1 MKLELE
7 SLGSLENQTTALQ
20 VLNLNFERIGAA
32 LENTFSRDGEAPNYI
47 DNDVDV
53 NSHRVINLGAP
64 QSGSDAA
71 RYVDVVE
78 ALAADGLTAIPNMA
92 GNQAKIMGND
102 GSILVWRSIT
112 EFPGLGDLKSINNLS
127 ELTDKAAARSN
138 LGLGTSAT
146 FNVGT
151 SGNNIPTL
159 SGVNTWSGSQT
170 YQGGFSLQGSADYTL
185 DTDSGLLSSQSI
197 GFRGAPAAVVDVD
210 YVFIPNDSG
219 RCKIHTSP
227 NPHVYTLPT
236 NATAAIPVG
245 HAFLVINAGS
255 GNLALSP
262 APGVTLRKAGGG
274 TTGPV
279 VIPQW
284 SVYTAIK
291 YETNTWLA
299 VGA

>member
-20 VLNLNFERIGAA
+20 VLNLNFERIEAA

-78 ALAADGLTAIPNMA
+78 ALAADGLTAIPNMT

-127 ELTDKAAARSN
+127 ELTDKAAARNN
-138 LGLGTSAT
+138 LQLGTAAT
-146 FNVGT
+146 ANIGT
-151 SGNNIPTL
+151 SGNNVPAL
-159 SGVNTWSGSQT
+159 SGINTWSGAQT

-185 DTDSGLLSSQSI
+185 DTSSGLLSSQSV
-197 GFRGAPAAVVDVD
+197 GFRGAPLAVVDVD

-219 RCKIHTSP
+219 RTKLHTSP
-227 NPHVYTLPT
+227 NPHTYTVPT
-236 NATAAIPVG
+236 NASAAIPVSHG
-245 HAFLVINAGS
+245 IVVINEGAGS
-255 GNLALSP
+255 LTISP
-262 APGVTLRKAGGG
+262 ASGVTLRKVG
-274 TTGPV
+274 TGATGPI

-284 SVYTAIK
+284 GAYTLLK
-291 YETNTWLA
+291 TGTNTWLGI
-299 VGA
+299 GA